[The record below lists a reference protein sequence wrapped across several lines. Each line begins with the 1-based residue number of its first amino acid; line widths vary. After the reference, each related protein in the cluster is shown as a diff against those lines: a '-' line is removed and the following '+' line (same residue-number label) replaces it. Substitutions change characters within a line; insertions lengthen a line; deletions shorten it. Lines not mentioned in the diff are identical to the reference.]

1 MKTSLEI
8 EFKTAI
14 SEDIYNKLIKKFNLK
29 DNIKT
34 QINHY
39 FDTPNKDIINAGLVL
54 RIRQKGNYYK
64 ITSKTPSKDG
74 TIEKHIQLEENEAL
88 KILQQGFDANI
99 IGIPY
104 YVNKVAEL
112 TTHRVTMPYEGGIIF
127 FDKNTYYD
135 TTDYEIE
142 YEVSDFATG
151 ENNFNKFLQEN
162 EIAFVKT
169 TSKTKRALKA
179 AKI

>member
-1 MKTSLEI
+1 
-8 EFKTAI
+8 
-14 SEDIYNKLIKKFNLK
+14 
-29 DNIKT
+29 
-34 QINHY
+34 
-39 FDTPNKDIINAGLVL
+39 
-54 RIRQKGNYYK
+54 
-64 ITSKTPSKDG
+64 
-74 TIEKHIQLEENEAL
+74 
-88 KILQQGFDANI
+88 
-99 IGIPY
+99 
-104 YVNKVAEL
+104 
-112 TTHRVTMPYEGGIIF
+112 MPYEGGIIF

-162 EIAFVKT
+162 EIMFVKT